1 MKRSKNIAV
10 RNIAGKP
17 LRSAVLVILAAL
29 LSLTVCA
36 GTLIVRSLRSGLDSL
51 EARLG
56 ADVMVVPK
64 EASQK
69 QSFENIVLQGSTGY
83 FYMDKSLMDKV
94 TGRDGVGK
102 SSPQFFLASASA
114 GCCSIPVQIIGFNP
128 DTDFTITPWI
138 KRSYGGELG
147 LFDVVIG
154 NDLNAFVGDSIK
166 FYGVDCRV
174 AAKLDKT
181 GTNFDTAVFTNA
193 DTIKQLIRASLDLG
207 MNSFESLDPDNS
219 VSCVLIN
226 SDGTRSP
233 EEIVNDI
240 NVHVKK
246 VRAFRTGDMISGISS
261 SLSGVSDV
269 IGVMIA
275 AVWLLGL
282 VILLLAFT
290 MSVNER
296 KKEFAVLRAAG
307 ASRGKLASVVMQEA
321 VITGLAGSIA
331 GALLGIAA
339 IVPFS
344 KAIENALGLPFL
356 TPDIA
361 SAAVPAVM
369 SVLLSAAVCALA
381 AAVSAVRISRIDTAL
396 ILRGD
401 N

>member
-114 GCCSIPVQIIGFNP
+114 GCCSIPVQIIGFDP

-331 GALLGIAA
+331 GALLGISA

>member
-114 GCCSIPVQIIGFNP
+114 GCCSIPVQIIGFDP

-246 VRAFRTGDMISGISS
+246 VKAFRTGDMISGISS

>member
-114 GCCSIPVQIIGFNP
+114 GCCSIPVQIIGFDP

-174 AAKLDKT
+174 RQQSEHLAHHAELYK
-181 GTNFDTAVFTNA
+181 
-193 DTIKQLIRASLDLG
+193 ASLNG
-207 MNSFESLDPDNS
+207 KPQATAYQSYNEYITPNGIVYGGNQFVEVHIRS
-219 VSCVLIN
+219 V
-226 SDGTRSP
+226 
-233 EEIVNDI
+233 
-240 NVHVKK
+240 
-246 VRAFRTGDMISGISS
+246 
-261 SLSGVSDV
+261 
-269 IGVMIA
+269 
-275 AVWLLGL
+275 
-282 VILLLAFT
+282 
-290 MSVNER
+290 
-296 KKEFAVLRAAG
+296 
-307 ASRGKLASVVMQEA
+307 
-321 VITGLAGSIA
+321 
-331 GALLGIAA
+331 
-339 IVPFS
+339 
-344 KAIENALGLPFL
+344 
-356 TPDIA
+356 
-361 SAAVPAVM
+361 
-369 SVLLSAAVCALA
+369 
-381 AAVSAVRISRIDTAL
+381 
-396 ILRGD
+396 
-401 N
+401 

>member
-114 GCCSIPVQIIGFNP
+114 GCCSIPVQIIGFDP

-246 VRAFRTGDMISGISS
+246 VRAFRTGFGRYRRDDSGGVALRSCDTSS
-261 SLSGVSDV
+261 CLYHERERAQKGV
-269 IGVMIA
+269 
-275 AVWLLGL
+275 
-282 VILLLAFT
+282 
-290 MSVNER
+290 R
-296 KKEFAVLRAAG
+296 RASCG
-307 ASRGKLASVVMQEA
+307 RR
-321 VITGLAGSIA
+321 ITGKTRLCSYAGGRHYRPCGKHCRRFARYSGDSA
-331 GALLGIAA
+331 VQQSHRKCTGTA
-339 IVPFS
+339 FS
-344 KAIENALGLPFL
+344 YSGYRLCGSACG
-356 TPDIA
+356 DV
-361 SAAVPAVM
+361 SAAFCG
-369 SVLLSAAVCALA
+369 SVRTCGGSF
-381 AAVSAVRISRIDTAL
+381 SGKDKQDRYGTHTS
-396 ILRGD
+396 GG
-401 N
+401 

>member
-64 EASQK
+64 EAAQK

-114 GCCSIPVQIIGFNP
+114 GCCSIPVQIIGFDP

-166 FYGVDCRV
+166 FYGVDCHV

-344 KAIENALGLPFL
+344 KAIENALELPFL

>member
-114 GCCSIPVQIIGFNP
+114 GCCSIPVQIIGFDP

-246 VRAFRTGDMISGISS
+246 VRAFRSGDMISGIAG
-261 SLSGVSDV
+261 SLSGVSQM
-269 IGVMIA
+269 IRLLIA
-275 AVWLLGL
+275 AVWVLGI